1 MEMTMLNNTH
11 EAHGA
16 LDRAARDDIPALAQ
30 TWDVPREAAA
40 ICRDAVVC
48 DLTLPWTG
56 YGRSEL
62 RSRAL
67 PRMHHNGFD
76 FVSLTLC
83 TDAEGPELALRRVA
97 AQRQMV
103 REHPTFRLIDTAD
116 DILAAKASGQ
126 LAIAFNFQGTNAIGG
141 DVSLIEAF
149 YRLGVKHMLMAYN
162 RRNAV
167 GDGCHERTDS
177 GLSYYGVEVVR
188 EMNRV
193 GMIVD
198 CSHTSYRTTLD
209 VMSASLAPVIFSH
222 SNPKDLWSHD
232 RNITNDQAV
241 KCAGTGGLVGV
252 NGVDIFLNDRNETN
266 SEVLFDVVDYY
277 YRLIGPDH
285 IGLGL
290 DFVYDSE
297 AMMSN
302 MVSFAFQGHSANYDK
317 MRNYFEPEQ
326 LPRLIAMMLSRGYSD
341 DDLRKILGGNF
352 MRIARHVWKS

>member
-1 MEMTMLNNTH
+1 MEVAMPRGSYQADGVLDQ
-11 EAHGA
+11 A
-16 LDRAARDDIPALAQ
+16 LLDDVPALAQ
-30 TWDVPREAAA
+30 AWDVPKEAAA

-62 RSRAL
+62 KARAL
-67 PRMHHNGFD
+67 PRMHRNGFD

-83 TDAEGPELALRRVA
+83 TDAEGPEAALRRVA

-103 REHPTFRLIDTAD
+103 RNDPAFCLVETAD

-141 DVSLIEAF
+141 DTGLVEPF

-177 GLSYYGVEVVR
+177 GLSHYGVELVR

-198 CSHTSYRTTLD
+198 CSHTSYKTTLD
-209 VMSASLAPVIFSH
+209 VMSVSTAPVIFSH
-222 SNPKDLWSHD
+222 SNPKDLWDHD
-232 RNITNDQAV
+232 RNITNEQAV
-241 KCAGTGGLVGV
+241 KCARTGGLVGV

-266 SEVLFDVVDYY
+266 CEVLFDVIDHY
-277 YRLIGPDH
+277 YRLIGPDY

-302 MVSFAFQGHSANYDK
+302 MVSFAFKGAANYDK
-317 MRNYFEPEQ
+317 MQNYFEPEQ
-326 LPRLIAMMLSRGYSD
+326 LPGLIAKMLSRGYSD
-341 DDLRKILGGNF
+341 EEVRKILGGNF
-352 MRIARHVWKS
+352 IRIARQVWKS